1 MTSGREDYDDYDRGR
16 DDPRAYMNPEYHRST
31 ESLDYPGLGGG
42 GYISDGMTDV
52 PLNDRAL
59 GSSPANSDVTAA
71 TVPVSPTGGRRM
83 RDRRVPLVEVRQ
95 NITYATNQAGRAIA
109 TGTNYAGRAIAN
121 GTNVAGRAIANGTN
135 VAGRAIANGTNV
147 AGRAIANGAKQG
159 FKTLTQPMEISK
171 FGVFDVLTAL
181 VSVGMFYFD
190 VISDILVAYYMYDDE
205 ATHEW
210 FLATVLLLVI
220 PLVVVN
226 GFSLY
231 WYWFD
236 ERVCEH
242 DGMCPRTP
250 KVPVALW
257 FFRVLGHLMLHASI
271 LRTIDLLYFGI
282 KSIKG
287 SSLSPKEEPQAEDQ
301 YKMEDS
307 ANGYADPPPAHN
319 HRHDG
324 LYYQKLWIHAERDA
338 ANVDLLSSLV
348 QDAPQLILQIYIMA
362 NTIPEQSLQ
371 GEISTTMM
379 MQLLSVAASLVAM
392 AFSVGSFTKA
402 TRLAEPSMGN
412 LSAAGLMVLSLA
424 HFCCIGPQVLCFSL
438 FATKYLVIFF
448 IVVSCHWLAASILI
462 LFTLICCPNPIRM
475 NATFT
480 HDMRQ
485 GPCHRIDDV
494 FFSAVFGLILLYTF
508 VDVGGKKPKIQG
520 AVYHFLR
527 IVEECCMIAFWY
539 MQTEGH
545 FWYQWL
551 PLAIVSTFFLL
562 SIAFSA
568 IFFYCVHP
576 DRKLAPSAA

>member
-1 MTSGREDYDDYDRGR
+1 MTSRRDDFDDYNRGME

-31 ESLDYPGLGGG
+31 ESLDYPGV
-42 GYISDGMTDV
+42 GYTSDGMTEV
-52 PLNDRAL
+52 PLRRDP
-59 GSSPANSDVTAA
+59 GDSPAASDVTAA
-71 TVPVSPTGGRRM
+71 TMPVSPTGARKM

-95 NITYATNQAGRAIA
+95 NFTYATNQAGKAIATGTNVAGRAIA
-109 TGTNYAGRAIAN
+109 NGTNYAGRAIAN
-121 GTNVAGRAIANGTN
+121 GTNVAGRAIANG
-135 VAGRAIANGTNV
+135 
-147 AGRAIANGAKQG
+147 AKQG
-159 FKTLTQPMEISK
+159 IKTLTQPMEISR

-181 VSVGMFYFD
+181 VSLGMFYFD

-205 ATHEW
+205 ATHQW

-236 ERVCEH
+236 ERVCSVEGSCH
-242 DGMCPRTP
+242 RSPN
-250 KVPVALW
+250 VPAVLW
-257 FFRVLGHLMLHASI
+257 FFRILGHLMLHANV
-271 LRTIDLLYFGI
+271 LRTIDLLYYGI
-282 KSIKG
+282 KSVKG
-287 SSLSPKEEPQAEDQ
+287 SSLAPKEQTQNKRDQ
-301 YKMEDS
+301 YGMDDA
-307 ANGYADPPPAHN
+307 ANGYSESPPAHT
-319 HRHDG
+319 HSHDG
-324 LYYQKLWIHAERDA
+324 LYYQKLWIHSERDA

-362 NTIPEQSLQ
+362 HTIPDQSLQ
-371 GEISTTMM
+371 GEISTTMI

-392 AFSVGSFTKA
+392 AWSVGSFTKA
-402 TRLAEPSMGN
+402 TRLAEPSLGN
-412 LSAAGLMVLSLA
+412 LSAAGLLTLSLA
-424 HFCCIGPQVLCFSL
+424 HFCSIGPQVLCFSL
-438 FATKYLVIFF
+438 FATKYLIYFF

-462 LFTLICCPNPIRM
+462 LFTLICCPNPVRM
-475 NATFT
+475 DATFT

-485 GPCHRIDDV
+485 GPCHRLDDV

-539 MQTEGH
+539 IQTEGTL
-545 FWYQWL
+545 WYQWL
-551 PLAIVSTFFLL
+551 PLVIVSTFFLM

-576 DRKLAPSAA
+576 DRKINTNAA